1 MSTTITIRNLDNQV
15 KLRLRV
21 IAAQH
26 GKSME
31 AEARDILT
39 RATFANMPHPE
50 PELSPQGEGHRSP
63 ARGKCKHLGI
73 TTDAI
78 MALTRDKASNTRKVE
93 QKRLTSPTFSS
104 ELMQKSSVAPS

>member
-1 MSTTITIRNLDNQV
+1 MSTTLTIRNLDEQV
-15 KLRLRV
+15 KQRLRV

-39 RATFANMPHPE
+39 RATFANTVDPE
-50 PELSPQGEGHRSP
+50 PESSLQGEAYRSP
-63 ARGKCKHLGI
+63 ARGKWKHLGI

-78 MALTRDKASNTRKVE
+78 MALTRE
-93 QKRLTSPTFSS
+93 
-104 ELMQKSSVAPS
+104 E

>member
-1 MSTTITIRNLDNQV
+1 MSTTITIRNLDEQV
-15 KLRLRV
+15 KQRLRV

-39 RATFANMPHPE
+39 RAAFANTPDPAQE
-50 PELSPQGEGHRSP
+50 PSPQREGYRSP
-63 ARGKCKHLGI
+63 ARGKWKHLGI

-78 MALTRDKASNTRKVE
+78 MDLTRDE
-93 QKRLTSPTFSS
+93 
-104 ELMQKSSVAPS
+104 

>member
-1 MSTTITIRNLDNQV
+1 MGTTITIRNLDEQV
-15 KLRLRV
+15 KQRLRV

-39 RATFANMPHPE
+39 RATFSNPPE
-50 PELSPQGEGHRSP
+50 PEQESAPQEGGYRSP
-63 ARGKCKHLGI
+63 ARGKWKHLGI

-78 MALTRDKASNTRKVE
+78 MAITRED
-93 QKRLTSPTFSS
+93 
-104 ELMQKSSVAPS
+104 

>member
-1 MSTTITIRNLDNQV
+1 MSTTITIRNLDDQV

-39 RATFANMPHPE
+39 RATFANTPDPE
-50 PELSPQGEGHRSP
+50 AESLAQGEGYRSP
-63 ARGKCKHLGI
+63 ARGKWKNLGI

-78 MALTRDKASNTRKVE
+78 MALTRE
-93 QKRLTSPTFSS
+93 
-104 ELMQKSSVAPS
+104 E

>member
-1 MSTTITIRNLDNQV
+1 MSTTITIRNLDDQV
-15 KLRLRV
+15 KQRLRV

-39 RATFANMPHPE
+39 RATFANTSNPE
-50 PELSPQGEGHRSP
+50 PESHPQAEGYRSP
-63 ARGKCKHLGI
+63 ARGKWKHLGI

-78 MALTRDKASNTRKVE
+78 MALTRE
-93 QKRLTSPTFSS
+93 
-104 ELMQKSSVAPS
+104 E

>member
-1 MSTTITIRNLDNQV
+1 MSTTITIRNLDEQV
-15 KLRLRV
+15 KQRLRV

-39 RATFANMPHPE
+39 RATFANTADQE
-50 PELSPQGEGHRSP
+50 PESLLQEEGYRSP
-63 ARGKCKHLGI
+63 ARGKWKHIGI

-78 MALTRDKASNTRKVE
+78 MALTRE
-93 QKRLTSPTFSS
+93 
-104 ELMQKSSVAPS
+104 E